1 MYSSLRPLSWPSHS
15 TPARPCYR
23 PGSLSPP
30 LRRSP
35 ATAPALAQ
43 SPLPL
48 RVPAAPAPAS
58 TLAALAMAL
67 AAASCLW
74 DCLRLQAARHG
85 SLRLERSAPRRR
97 VEIGRCGRAWR
108 SGSRFSNLC
117 KVEFNYSGWKSDHG
131 MQLDNQG
138 LHVLDFLA
146 YFKKLV
152 SLRLN
157 TVQGISSAGLLSV
170 AVGCKRRL
178 SSLHLTNCKGVSTAE
193 WLEYLG
199 RVGSLEELVVKYCE
213 KICQYDLL
221 KFGPGWM
228 KLQKFEFQLKG
239 WHNIF
244 DPRDPSYVPN
254 YQYRYD
260 FLCEH
265 LKDLTLAKIVTQ
277 PEIGLRYLL
286 RKCKAL
292 ENLRLHYVLVLSDN
306 DMITLIHSCS
316 NLRSISLRFEPLFNE
331 RPEGRVFST
340 PLTDESLKAL
350 ALRCPMLQTVEL
362 IFAACE
368 PIFPSEIGFTQ
379 EGFLMLIKSCPI
391 RDLILCGANFFNDE
405 GMKALSSA
413 RYLDT
418 LELMDCVAVTDVGM
432 RLLAHAPRLT
442 NLTLRQCDCFTD
454 NGVGEVVRAHK
465 LESLIVEGCSRVS
478 VKTVLGAAKSVH
490 YKDDYPGYYR
500 LDRV

>member
-1 MYSSLRPLSWPSHS
+1 MEDLPDALLGEIIKRLTSTSDLNSFSLVSKNLYTVEAELRDAIRVGCGICPVTVALPS
-15 TPARPCYR
+15 
-23 PGSLSPP
+23 
-30 LRRSP
+30 
-35 ATAPALAQ
+35 
-43 SPLPL
+43 
-48 RVPAAPAPAS
+48 
-58 TLAALAMAL
+58 
-67 AAASCLW
+67 
-74 DCLRLQAARHG
+74 
-85 SLRLERSAPRRR
+85 
-97 VEIGRCGRAWR
+97 I
-108 SGSRFSNLC
+108 GSRFSNLC

-138 LHVLDFLA
+138 LHVLSSCCPSLTDMILSFCLFIDDSGLGFPSILQEA
-146 YFKKLV
+146 GV
-152 SLRLN
+152 S
-157 TVQGISSAGLLSV
+157 Q
-170 AVGCKRRL
+170 
-178 SSLHLTNCKGVSTAE
+178 GVSTAE

-478 VKTVLGAAKSVH
+478 GVLTFYRFSVVWLEISACLMERFGFCEDEIIENIPIALSVMLLKRYCH
-490 YKDDYPGYYR
+490 DG
-500 LDRV
+500 